1 MKVSEIL
8 ILLII
13 GLLAGIVSGTLG
25 VGGGIIIVPAL
36 VFIMGFSQHMAQG
49 TSLAFML
56 PPIGFFAA
64 YTYYKNDFVNL
75 KYALI
80 LLIAFVAGAYLGSL
94 FSISINDRILR
105 KIFGVFM
112 LFVAIKMIF
121 GK

>member
-1 MKVSEIL
+1 MKVSEIAL
-8 ILLII
+8 LLII

-36 VFIMGFSQHMAQG
+36 VIFMGFSQHLAQG

-75 KYALI
+75 KFALI
-80 LLIAFVAGAYLGSL
+80 LLFAFVVGAWLGSL
-94 FSISINDRILR
+94 FSVNLNEKVLR

-112 LFVAIKMIF
+112 VVVALKMIF